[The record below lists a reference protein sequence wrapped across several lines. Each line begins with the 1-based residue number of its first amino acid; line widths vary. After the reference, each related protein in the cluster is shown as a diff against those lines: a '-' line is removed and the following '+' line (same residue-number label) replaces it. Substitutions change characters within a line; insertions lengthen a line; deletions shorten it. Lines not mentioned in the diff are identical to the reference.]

1 MADHQSPLIRLPR
14 ELRLEIYKL
23 LFNDKNHKTLE
34 IRSDDATT
42 YRLISDVEFH
52 PSIMGVNRQ
61 IYDEVSFLL
70 YSRHSFGFG
79 EDIEVIVPFLSN
91 LRRHTRPLI
100 HEISLFK
107 QISIYIHAHSDRCEW
122 TNVCDY
128 LAKNMHLRSLKLIVE
143 GGRPSSSWE
152 ERPRYD
158 LSDFQTLHRAKYEA
172 LEWVWELL
180 SIQGLQKLEV
190 SSEIRHRPPGR
201 SLPLAFSADFSASIE
216 TGLADFLKSKM
227 LPKSRLG

>member
-1 MADHQSPLIRLPR
+1 MADHQSPLMRLPR

-23 LFNDKNHKTLE
+23 LFNDKNHKALD
-34 IRSDDATT
+34 IRSDDLTT

-61 IYDEVSFLL
+61 IYDELSFLL

-91 LRRHTRPLI
+91 LRSHTRPLI
-100 HEISLFK
+100 NEISLFK
-107 QISIYIHAHSDRCEW
+107 QISIYIHAQSDQCEW
-122 TNVCDY
+122 SNVCHY
-128 LAKNMHLRSLKLIVE
+128 LAKNMHLKSLKLIVE
-143 GGRPSSSWE
+143 GGRPSAGWE
-152 ERPRYD
+152 GMPQYD

-190 SSEIRHRPPGR
+190 SSGIHHCPRAR

-216 TGLADFLKSKM
+216 TELADFLRSKM
-227 LPKSRLG
+227 LPKS